1 MVALTRRDISKEKMW
16 RYRLKRWRESGMS
29 VPQFCVQEMLN
40 EHNFRSWQATIKKR
54 DEEIEWKQE
63 LAAADKKQPVK
74 AKFIPVTLTETTEKS
89 LEATS
94 SAANSTQ
101 EQGSD
106 RQVSVE
112 ILTPSGN
119 IIRIFSGTDV
129 GLVRLILASF
139 GRVTC

>member
-1 MVALTRRDISKEKMW
+1 MW
-16 RYRLKRWRESGMS
+16 RYRLNRWRESGMS
-29 VPQFCVQEMLN
+29 VQQFCVQEMLN

-54 DEEIEWKQE
+54 DEEIEWKQQM
-63 LAAADKKQPVK
+63 AGADKKQPDK

-89 LEATS
+89 LQVS
-94 SAANSTQ
+94 NAADSTK
-101 EQGSD
+101 EQRGD

-129 GLVRLILASF
+129 GLVRLILAAF